1 MKLTNSTVKNK
12 SAPLFYDKVGKHILT
27 WLDNNKK
34 IHEKPGSQKELSAIL
49 RQQFNYKVTSSQIS
63 RYISGENE
71 MPARIVNALVDHLG
85 FKSQIFSDYYVSARD
100 KVQLDHLTKE
110 DLYKLIAEQ
119 TMIIKEWKDI
129 GTFYGERL
137 TKFIDDNHQL
147 VLGMKKMVEDYNK
160 QQDTIR
166 ELRRKIKELE
176 TAAN

>member
-1 MKLTNSTVKNK
+1 MKRKHSTLKNK
-12 SAPLFYDKVGKHILT
+12 SAPQFYDKVGKHILE
-27 WLDNNKK
+27 WLEHNKK
-34 IHEKPGSQKELSAIL
+34 IHEKPDSQKELSAIL
-49 RQQFNYKVTSSQIS
+49 RQQFDYKVTASQIS

-85 FKSQIFSDYYVSARD
+85 FKSQIFSDYYVLERD

-129 GTFYGERL
+129 GTFYGDRSS
-137 TKFIDDNHQL
+137 KYIDENHKL
-147 VLGMKKMVEDYNK
+147 VLAMERMIHDYDK
-160 QQDTIR
+160 QQSTIR

-176 TAAN
+176 TPAN